1 MHVKLTYPKKETNK
15 NANDGSY
22 ILLHSKEKKLKKQ
35 SKKVYNDE
43 SINSTLSHT
52 REHQNGKLT
61 YKQCSQ
67 NNAQNKNKM
76 MKAK

>member
-1 MHVKLTYPKKETNK
+1 MQMMEATFCCTPKKNF
-15 NANDGSY
+15 
-22 ILLHSKEKKLKKQ
+22 KKQ